1 MKARGFAT
9 TFLTSQ
15 RNGGVAALAGI
26 LGLEL
31 WPAKFRSRK
40 TSWRRVVCWAADY
53 APATSL
59 VASGALLVSFLP
71 CARAFSEYRTST
83 VGLSSQEALVEA
95 LWGFMPPNGWRAEYA
110 FFIWTFVTVALA
122 TSAIFIV
129 ARGIYRARVKPLT
142 T

>member
-1 MKARGFAT
+1 MAGFAA
-9 TFLTSQ
+9 F
-15 RNGGVAALAGI
+15 AGI
-26 LGLEL
+26 LLLEL

-59 VASGALLVSFLP
+59 VASGALLLSFLP

-83 VGLSSQEALVEA
+83 VGLSTQEALEA
-95 LWGFMPPNGWRAEYA
+95 LWGGMPHNGLRAEYA
-110 FFIWTFVTVALA
+110 LLIWSFIAVALA
-122 TSAIFIV
+122 AFAIFIV
-129 ARGIYRARVKPLT
+129 ARSSYRPRVKPIT